1 MDRGKVREEWVQKC
15 LDLSTA
21 HIPSSEPD
29 WGEVVALRY
38 EHGWVVF
45 TQVWGEPS
53 WLSPVFGIAEHL
65 GCTLVKFDCDGPE
78 RDDLEKWEW

>member
-1 MDRGKVREEWVQKC
+1 MRGEDGIQRY

-29 WGEVVALRY
+29 WGEVDALRY
-38 EHGWVVF
+38 EYGWIVF
-45 TQVWGEPS
+45 AHVGDEPI
-53 WLSPVFGIAEHL
+53 WLSPVLELAL
-65 GCTLVKFDCDGPE
+65 RMGCTLVKFDCDGPE